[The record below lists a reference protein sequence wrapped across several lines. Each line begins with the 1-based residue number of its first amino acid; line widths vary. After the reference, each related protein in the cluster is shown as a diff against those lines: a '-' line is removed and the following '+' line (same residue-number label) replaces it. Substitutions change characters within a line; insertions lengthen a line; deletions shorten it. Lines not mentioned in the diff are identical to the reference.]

1 VNLFSKQ
8 LLLYTKRGLDLFL
21 GHNQSILKKINRGI
35 IRIMNGEE
43 LMMNGEE
50 LMMNDEELMMN
61 DGGRNSYGISN
72 I

>member
-1 VNLFSKQ
+1 MNLFSKQ

-43 LMMNGEE
+43 LMMN
-50 LMMNDEELMMN
+50 

>member
-43 LMMNGEE
+43 LMMN
-50 LMMNDEELMMN
+50 

>member
-1 VNLFSKQ
+1 MNLFSKQ

-21 GHNQSILKKINRGI
+21 GYNQSILKKINRGI

-43 LMMNGEE
+43 LMMN
-50 LMMNDEELMMN
+50 